1 MYTLDANVFNRNA
14 DHLDPAYDVC
24 HTLLEQLHI
33 TRQRIIVPAIML
45 AEIAGPISRFYRDPI
60 RARLYT
66 ASIAALPQL
75 TLIAV
80 DVLLGQTAAELAAD
94 YALRGMDAIYVAVA
108 RQYGCVLVTLDA
120 EVRQRVGSSVTVQT
134 PAEVLAQL
142 ASGDTP
148 D

>member
-14 DHLDPAYDVC
+14 DHHDPAYDVC
-24 HTLLEQLHI
+24 HTLLEHLHT
-33 TRQRIIVPAIML
+33 TRQRIIVPAIIL

-60 RARLYT
+60 RAQLYT
-66 ASIAALPQL
+66 ASVAALPQL

-80 DVLLGQTAAELAAD
+80 DALLGQTAAELAAD

-108 RQYGCVLVTLDA
+108 RQYGCTLVTLDA
-120 EVRQRVGSSVTVQT
+120 AIGQRVGSIVRVQT
-134 PAEVLAQL
+134 PAAVLAQL
-142 ASGDTP
+142 ANDDTT